1 MNSELW
7 QLLET
12 VLDYCKEEQPQISEE
27 CPEIRGKAAIKYKTN
42 LDEGI
47 SKTGRMASECRNSF
61 WTVSI

>member
-1 MNSELW
+1 
-7 QLLET
+7 LET

-61 WTVSI
+61 